1 MSDVEQEKDKKKEQ
15 ADPAARSRGLAD
27 FLFSDA
33 MAFVRLVEQTLAMY
47 AGNVPEEEKAK
58 LKAQWL
64 GFSGMSKILIQR
76 ELGSKLNQAI
86 N

>member
-1 MSDVEQEKDKKKEQ
+1 MSDVEQEKKKDKEQ
-15 ADPAARSRGLAD
+15 ADPARSRGLAD
-27 FLFSDA
+27 YLFSDA
-33 MAFVRLVEQTLAMY
+33 MAYVRLVEQTLAMY
-47 AGNVPEEEKAK
+47 NGNVPEEEKAK